1 VEMAEGPEPGVM
13 EYILDESS
21 LWALFASF
29 GVPPDSLEP
38 DRAHLS

>member
-1 VEMAEGPEPGVM
+1 MPEGPEPGVM
-13 EYILDESS
+13 VCILDESS

-38 DRAHLS
+38 DGAQLS